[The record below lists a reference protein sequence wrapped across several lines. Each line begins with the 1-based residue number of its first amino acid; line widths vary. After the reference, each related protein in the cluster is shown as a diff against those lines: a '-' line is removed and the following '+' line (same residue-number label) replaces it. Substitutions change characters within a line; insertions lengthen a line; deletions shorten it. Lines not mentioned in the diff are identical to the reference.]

1 MAWRLAQPAASSQQ
15 PSASSSRYVDPDSVC
30 GDGNSNP
37 LMQLNLQTCEQRF
50 VDLVDA
56 HGKRVAGLRA
66 ELAGRRPVLKTILM
80 KRTGCLS

>member
-1 MAWRLAQPAASSQQ
+1 
-15 PSASSSRYVDPDSVC
+15 
-30 GDGNSNP
+30 
-37 LMQLNLQTCEQRF
+37 MQLNLQTCEQRF